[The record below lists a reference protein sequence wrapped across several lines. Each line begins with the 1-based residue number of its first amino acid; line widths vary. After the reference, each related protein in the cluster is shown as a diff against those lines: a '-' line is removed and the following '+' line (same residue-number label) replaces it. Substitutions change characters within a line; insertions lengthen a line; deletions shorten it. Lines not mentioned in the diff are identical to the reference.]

1 VLQKLVSPRMPAK
14 SSPKKAPSSK
24 KKPIPA
30 ARVSARAPKASPE
43 SGAAK
48 SAASPRELSAR
59 VKEALAWLERE
70 GSARVRADMAPRY
83 GIHTEK
89 AFGVA
94 VGSLRKYAK
103 GLGKSPDLAA
113 GLWDT
118 GWYEARMLATF
129 VDDAELVTPA
139 QMDRWC
145 RDFDNWA
152 ICDTACFH
160 LFDRSPHAFAKID
173 AWAKRREEFVKRAA
187 FALLASMAL
196 HGRGGDDAGFARGLV
211 LVEREAVDE
220 RNFVKKAVNWALRAV
235 GRRSAALNAQAVAVA
250 RRLGSSSEPAAR
262 WVGKGALRELLSP
275 ATQRR
280 FSSPKKA

>member
-1 VLQKLVSPRMPAK
+1 MPVQSK
-14 SSPKKAPSSK
+14 SKKAPSQK
-24 KKPIPA
+24 KTPARA
-30 ARVSARAPKASPE
+30 ARVSTRASKAPAKRA
-43 SGAAK
+43 GAK
-48 SAASPRELSAR
+48 RAAAPRELSAR
-59 VKEALAWLERE
+59 VQEALAWLERE
-70 GSARVRADMAPRY
+70 GSSRIRADMAPRY

-103 GLGKSPDLAA
+103 GLGKNHELAA

-129 VDDAELVTPA
+129 VDDPALVTAA
-139 QMDRWC
+139 QMERWC

-160 LFDRSPHAFAKID
+160 LFDRSPHAFAKVD

-187 FALLASMAL
+187 FALLASLAL
-196 HGRGGDDAGFARGLV
+196 HGRAEGDAAFARGLA
-211 LVEREAVDE
+211 LVEREAADE
-220 RNFVKKAVNWALRAV
+220 RNFVKKSVNWALRAI

-250 RRLGSSSEPAAR
+250 RRLGAKSEPAAR

-280 FSSPKKA
+280 LSSRKKA